1 MHAVAVAIGAM
12 FVVGA
17 LTAQTAPPF
26 LVDDGTSLPFAVTTP
41 PPAWIEPGLRLT
53 FQVITGTN
61 PSGDYDYE
69 VDEHGQWVDAGGNR
83 YKRSESVGT
92 GSAGYLQ
99 VNVLSLDQQQVRAQM
114 LFYLFDGLDS
124 AAPTENTEFGN
135 VANAGCGGD
144 LWLHPDALRQLLQNG
159 ATGVAVRA
167 IDHTID
173 QVTYKAVLLY
183 WRRPAGRSIWIF
195 DRDSGVLLYASDI
208 SKGGGR
214 RAQTGEQLS
223 AGGATV
229 RFITFKGSRTIAAP
243 WRKLPLPPAVRAAR
257 GFDFSGRIAIKP
269 VATDTPLPFQL
280 RYDVAQRG
288 DDWLTAKAVT
298 ANTLGANELRVR
310 SSYQLT
316 GLWIPPAA
324 CAELK
329 VGQVLDTDP
338 FVKTT
343 VSVTYVDDQ
352 VVTISQRSPR
362 QDFQFTYR
370 RSDGLL
376 ARGCFTEL
384 LAPVPGGPAM
394 SKVVE
399 MELANVR

>member
-1 MHAVAVAIGAM
+1 MLAVAFRLGALLVA
-12 FVVGA
+12 GA
-17 LTAQTAPPF
+17 LTAQVAPP
-26 LVDDGTSLPFAVTTP
+26 LLTDDGTSLPFAVTTP

-53 FQVITGTN
+53 FEVLTGTN
-61 PSGDYDYE
+61 PSGDHDYE

-99 VNVLSLDQQQVRAQM
+99 VNVLALDQKQVRAQM

-124 AAPTENTEFGN
+124 SAPTENTEFGN
-135 VANAGCGGD
+135 VSNAGCGGD
-144 LWLHPDALRQLLQNG
+144 LWLHPEALRQLLQNG
-159 ATGVAVRA
+159 ATGLVVRP
-167 IDHTID
+167 IDYTID
-173 QVTYKAVLLY
+173 QVTYKAVLLF
-183 WRRPAGRSIWIF
+183 WRRAGGRAIWIF
-195 DRDSGVLLYASDI
+195 DFDSGVLLYASDI
-208 SKGGGR
+208 QKGGAR

-223 AGGATV
+223 AGGAMV
-229 RFITFKGSRTIAAP
+229 RFITFKGSRTVAAP
-243 WRKLPLPPAVRAAR
+243 WRQLPLPPAVRAAR
-257 GFDFSGRIAIKP
+257 GFDYRGRITVRP
-269 VATDTPLPFQL
+269 VAVDTPLPFQL
-280 RYDVAQRG
+280 RYDVTQRG
-288 DDWLTAKAVT
+288 DDWLTANAVT

-310 SSYQLT
+310 SSHQLT

-324 CAELK
+324 CAGLK
-329 VGQVLDTDP
+329 QGQVLDQDL

-343 VSVTYVDDQ
+343 VDVTYVDDQ

-370 RSDGLL
+370 KSDGLL

-384 LAPVPGGPAM
+384 LAPVIGGPAM

-399 MELANVR
+399 MELADVR